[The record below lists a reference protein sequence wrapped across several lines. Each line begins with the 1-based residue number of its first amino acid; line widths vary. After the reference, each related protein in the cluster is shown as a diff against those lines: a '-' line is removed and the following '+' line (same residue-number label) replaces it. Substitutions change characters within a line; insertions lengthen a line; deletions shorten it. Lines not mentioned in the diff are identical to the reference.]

1 MAAMTGFKDGIASTR
16 TIRGFNNLLQQKPS
30 QNHASV
36 ALNAHIQHE
45 DALVVADKAKEKL
58 VVDWR
63 RFCDSDAT
71 PSAAK

>member
-1 MAAMTGFKDGIASTR
+1 MAAMTDFEDNVASTR
-16 TIRGFNNLLQQKPS
+16 AIRGFNNLLQQKPS
-30 QNHASV
+30 QNHAPV

-45 DALVVADKAKEKL
+45 DALVAADKAKEKL

-63 RFCDSDAT
+63 RFCVSDAT